1 MNRLLNVWTELD
13 GIAGDI
19 GRRLNWFGP
28 TLARLIVGTVFFQS
42 GWGKLNNLSQ
52 VTDFFTELGL
62 PLPAFQALLA
72 SSTEFVCG
80 GLLLLGLATRFAAL
94 PLIVVMI
101 VALRTAL
108 WDQIDGFSSLV
119 GLTEFLYIA
128 LLAWIATSGAGPFSL
143 DWLWRRVRSTESAPT
158 LLPHRA

>member
-1 MNRLLNVWTELD
+1 MNRLLNLWIELD
-13 GIAGDI
+13 GIAADI
-19 GRRLNWFGP
+19 ARRLSWFGP
-28 TLARLIVGTVFFQS
+28 TLGRLVVGTVFFQS
-42 GWGKLNNLSQ
+42 GWGKLNNLAQ

-62 PLPAFQALLA
+62 PFPSFQALLA
-72 SSTEFVCG
+72 STTEFVCG

-119 GLTEFLYIA
+119 GISEFLYIA
-128 LLAWIATSGAGPFSL
+128 LLAWIATSGAGPLSL
-143 DWLWRRVRSTESAPT
+143 DWLLRRVHGVEAAPT
-158 LLPHRA
+158 LLPQRV